1 MWAMGGDVFDKD
13 MKNVTVN
20 SQIAKDALA
29 LYIELYKTGANYDK
43 NDLVASVSKGKAAMS
58 LGWPSWFIS
67 GSDSLANYAVI
78 PGKKDAS
85 SPEYSAGV
93 IGNWMMAL
101 PPTPR
106 IKILPSNCCNTSLQ
120 LKYRSALPTKVPFLP
135 VLLSSTMLI

>member
-1 MWAMGGDVFDKD
+1 MNNIWGFTISNARA
-13 MKNVTVN
+13 
-20 SQIAKDALA
+20 I
-29 LYIELYKTGANYDK
+29 NYDK

-93 IGNWMMAL
+93 IGNWMMGVTANTTHKDL
-101 PPTPR
+101 AVKLLQYITSAEVQISAADKGAVPTRTSVFNNADMKLFKLLR
-106 IKILPSNCCNTSLQ
+106 INRGRTIIH
-120 LKYRSALPTKVPFLP
+120 R
-135 VLLSSTMLI
+135 